1 MKHENVRRNPFY
13 FNSPLVYQADMD
25 KQKIALIDALC
36 RKGCAMA
43 DALIAAQSS
52 SSSSSSSSASTDK
65 LAKTLDGRES

>member
-13 FNSPLVYQADMD
+13 FISPLVCQADMD

-52 SSSSSSSSASTDK
+52 SSSSSASTDK